1 MLAPNFK
8 PAPGS
13 GKRERYTRKLSARA
27 EQARADRAAK
37 HAERKAALKR
47 RHDVFVRDGGRCR
60 ALGVQVFL
68 VAADPR
74 VVGHVHHIKFKSAG
88 GTDDLENL
96 ILLSPAA
103 HDLVHQHL
111 LDIER
116 MPNGMVSFTRYRF
129 TDAGR
134 EVVRQ
139 WEG

>member
-13 GKRERYTRKLSARA
+13 GKRERYARKLTARA
-27 EQARADRAAK
+27 EQARAERAAK

-74 VVGHVHHIKFKSAG
+74 QVGHVHHIKFKSAG
-88 GTDDLENL
+88 GTDDLDNL

-103 HDLVHQHL
+103 HELVHQHL

-116 MPNGMVSFTRYRF
+116 LPTGMVSFTRYQF